1 MNTNKPKWFF
11 PLIVIALTIAIFIT
25 DLITPLGLAT
35 WILYIASVLIS
46 FNTGIKKFPQV
57 IVGFIMLFMISGY
70 LFSPPG
76 IDKPIALLNYIIGA
90 IIIWLT
96 FRISY
101 KRNKAEESHQR
112 MLDELEV
119 RVNERTAELMRI
131 NQKLNNEIM
140 EHKKAELQLS
150 EYAVEL
156 KTANEIKD
164 KFYAI
169 VAHDLRGPFHSFLNV
184 SELLALD
191 IETLST
197 EEIKTLSSELNLA
210 LKRQYSL
217 LTSLLDWTRLQSKN
231 FHLNLESFLLSILL
245 NEVIETL
252 MFMSKQKE
260 IELINKIAD
269 DVFVSA
275 DKYMLKL
282 VLHNLISNGIKFTNR
297 KGLIEISAH
306 KRNGIVSIKVTDNGI
321 GIAEEYLSH
330 IFAQDV
336 RYTTDGTEKESGS
349 GLGLILCKEIVEKH
363 SGTIDVESKVGKGTT
378 FTFTIPLSE

>member
-1 MNTNKPKWFF
+1 MNTDKPNWLF
-11 PLIVIALTIAIFIT
+11 PLFVIVLTIAIFIT
-25 DLITPLGLAT
+25 DLITPLGLTT
-35 WILYIASVLIS
+35 WVLYIGAVLFS
-46 FNTGIKKFPQV
+46 FNTKIKKFPQV
-57 IVGFIMLFMISGY
+57 IVGFIMLFMILGY
-70 LFSPPG
+70 QLSPRG
-76 IDKPIALLNYIIGA
+76 GESQIALLNYIIGV

-112 MLDELEV
+112 MLDELEI
-119 RVNERTAELMRI
+119 RVNERTAELVRI

-140 EHKKAELQLS
+140 EHKKAEIQLS
-150 EYAVEL
+150 EYALEL
-156 KTANEIKD
+156 KTVNEIKD

-184 SELLALD
+184 SELLALE

-197 EEIKTLSSELNLA
+197 EEIKTLSRELNLA
-210 LKRQYSL
+210 LKKQFSL
-217 LTSLLDWTRLQSKN
+217 LTSLLDWTRLQSKK
-231 FHLNLESFLLSILL
+231 FHLNLETFLLSTLL
-245 NEVIETL
+245 NEVMETL

-260 IELINKIAD
+260 IELINNIAD
-269 DVFVSA
+269 DIVVSA

-282 VLHNLISNGIKFTNR
+282 VLNNLISNSIKFTNR
-297 KGLIEISAH
+297 KGNIKISAY
-306 KRNGIVSIKVTDNGI
+306 KQEGIVTIKVADNGI

-336 RYTTDGTEKESGS
+336 RYSTDGTEKESGS

-363 SGTIDVESKVGKGTT
+363 SGTIEVKSRVGEGTT
-378 FTFTIPLSE
+378 FSFTLPQ

>member
-1 MNTNKPKWFF
+1 MDKYKPKWLF
-11 PLIVIALTIAIFIT
+11 PLFIIALTIAIFIT

-35 WILYIASVLIS
+35 WILYIAAVLIS
-46 FNTGIKKFPQV
+46 FNTSIKKFPQA
-57 IVGFIMLFMISGY
+57 IIGFIMLFMILGY
-70 LFSPPG
+70 LLSPPG
-76 IDKPIALLNYIIGA
+76 IEKPIALLNYIIGV
-90 IIIWLT
+90 IIIWIT
-96 FRISY
+96 FRISF

-112 MLDELEV
+112 MLDELEI
-119 RVNERTAELMRI
+119 RVNERTAELVRI

-140 EHKKAELQLS
+140 EHKKAEIQLS
-150 EYAVEL
+150 EYATEL

-191 IETLST
+191 IETLTT
-197 EEIKTLSSELNLA
+197 EEIRNLSSELNLA
-210 LKRQYSL
+210 LKRQYNL
-217 LTSLLDWTRLQSKN
+217 LTSLLDWTRLQSKK
-231 FHLNLESFLLSILL
+231 FHLSLETFLLSTLL
-245 NEVIETL
+245 NEVIDTL

-260 IELINKIAD
+260 IELINNTANDLVI
-269 DVFVSA
+269 SA

-282 VLHNLISNGIKFTNR
+282 VLHNLISNGVKFTSR
-297 KGLIEISAH
+297 KGMIKILAD
-306 KRNGIVSIKVTDNGI
+306 KQNGFVTIKVSDNGV
-321 GIAEEYLSH
+321 GIAEEDLSH

-363 SGTIDVESKVGKGTT
+363 GGTLQVESKVGKGTT
-378 FTFTIPLSE
+378 FSFTIPQS